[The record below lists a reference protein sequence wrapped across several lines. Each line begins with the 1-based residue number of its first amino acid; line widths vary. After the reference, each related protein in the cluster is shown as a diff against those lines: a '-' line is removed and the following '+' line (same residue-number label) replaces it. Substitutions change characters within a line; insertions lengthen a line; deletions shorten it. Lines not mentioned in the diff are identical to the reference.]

1 MGDIKFK
8 DDPEVSEPAAEAPK
22 KDVGFLTGD
31 EAIAANEA
39 KRSLLDPLA
48 AYGNAAMDVVP
59 GAKYA
64 QTKLFQALGVDPK
77 DTVATQHRLQSEYP
91 GAALAGGVSGGA
103 VAGAGAIA
111 AGLPAAAGGLAGAAA
126 VAASEAGLMTP
137 IYKLGDI
144 LNDGTAQPTP
154 LNIEQVSH
162 AFDLDSVL
170 MASGLTALLHAPG
183 LLNAGA
189 KSMAQGAAG
198 RGLKKA
204 AGKLGVE
211 PSALGRKALDTGILE
226 DVGNAKRLMV
236 QAGSQM
242 GEAVKSA
249 QIDGKAKRDMV
260 QALVDVQKGAVK
272 NPVVDPA
279 IANVNKVA
287 EEILNDADLDGP
299 RAHQQVLALKDMAK
313 SASTQAKQL
322 YLNAAKSLE
331 DSLEAHLDLVDPE
344 AGAKFRGGKHDYHLY
359 STMRGEADELAKRQ
373 MTMRDVGE
381 AAIGGATAH
390 TLGSAVGGPA
400 GAAVADVGIALAG
413 AHRYKSKTTAVLLD
427 KVSKAG
433 PAMMAKTRMDDV
445 MKALM
450 SPSTAAHA
458 ASSVDDMQRYDDMV
472 NMLQNHAGNPDAT
485 ATNLRENLNFLPTGT
500 ADAVTANTMEK
511 INKMCAEI
519 PNSTAPATAF
529 GVQANASDRQKREFL
544 RKCDAKFDPYAA
556 VMSGRKDLIQ
566 EAERCNPETVHEI
579 KKAVIARISENPDS
593 IDYVTRRKIC
603 GILGLPG
610 VPGQDPTIGARIQ
623 GALNVRKEAQD
634 AQGQMKSARQS
645 NANLKNNSATL
656 TRAQR
661 ILNDGD

>member
-1 MGDIKFK
+1 MPNKYEIEADAEEAK
-8 DDPEVSEPAAEAPK
+8 AEAPK

-48 AYGNAAMDVVP
+48 AYGNAAMRIIP
-59 GAKYA
+59 GADYA
-64 QTKLFQALGVDPK
+64 QTKLFQALGHDPK
-77 DTVATQHRLQSEYP
+77 DTVEMQHRLQAEYP
-91 GAALAGGVSGGA
+91 GASLAGGISGGV
-103 VAGAGAIA
+103 VAGAGAA
-111 AGLPAAAGGLAGAAA
+111 ALGVPAAVGGLAGVAA

-162 AFDLDSVL
+162 AFDLNDVL
-170 MASGLTALLHAPG
+170 MASGLTALFHVPG

-189 KSMAQGAAG
+189 KSMAQSSAG
-198 RGLKKA
+198 RSMKEA
-204 AGKLGVE
+204 AGKLQIE
-211 PSALGRKALDTGILE
+211 PSKLGRKALDTGILE
-226 DVGNAKRLMV
+226 QVGNADRLR
-236 QAGSQM
+236 QAAGAQM
-242 GEAVKSA
+242 GEAVTHAK
-249 QIDGKAKRDMV
+249 IDGKAKRDMV
-260 QALVDVQKGAVK
+260 QALVDVQKGAVQ
-272 NPVVDPA
+272 NPEIDLAV
-279 IANVNKVA
+279 ANINAVA
-287 EEILNDADLDGP
+287 KGILDDTKLDGP
-299 RAHQQVLALKDMAK
+299 RAHQQILTLKNMAAK
-313 SASTQAKQL
+313 APSQAKQL
-322 YLNAAKSLE
+322 YLNAKNALE
-331 DSLEAHLDLVDPE
+331 DILEGNLDLVKPSAASD
-344 AGAKFRGGKHDYHLY
+344 FRNGKHDYHLY
-359 STMRGEADELAKRQ
+359 SKISSEADDLAKRQ
-373 MTMRDVGE
+373 MTKEDLGYAAAGGAMAHAVGT
-381 AAIGGATAH
+381 AIGG
-390 TLGSAVGGPA
+390 GP
-400 GAAVADVGIALAG
+400 GAAVFDAGAALAG
-413 AHRYKSKTTAVLLD
+413 ATRFKSKNTAVLLD
-427 KVSKAG
+427 KVSKMG
-433 PAMMAKTRMDDV
+433 PAVMYKTRMDAV
-445 MKALM
+445 MKGLM
-450 SPSTAAHA
+450 SPNMSAEVVSTM
-458 ASSVDDMQRYDDMV
+458 DDMQRYDDMV